1 MNNALSIVSSLI
13 IFLFPYL
20 GRKWFNRQLLSSTVI
35 TLGLLG
41 TFGGI
46 MYGLWVFSVERI
58 DQSIPQLLEGLK
70 TAFLTSIAGM
80 VSSVLLK
87 LCPAFYGIREVD
99 SAQQETSTEEQL
111 LQLLND
117 IRENTRPGNRA
128 TDDIKRLLENSNTL
142 LTGLSEHLRQIS
154 RQEMELNTEA
164 LTSALQDVVTRLDQK
179 ISEQINV
186 TLAEIHTILTKQLEC
201 TTASQQI
208 NRSLDEHMQNAMEQ
222 LREANQNT
230 ELFLN
235 KSTNLNFRQNETLTT
250 QMSNF
255 GNFVKN
261 SQENFQTQLNRM
273 EEKYERELSEMEKFT
288 KTLLL
293 IIKKLSQDHESLYK
307 QPNEQNN

>member
-1 MNNALSIVSSLI
+1 MNNVLSIASSLI

-46 MYGLWVFSVERI
+46 MYGLWVFSVESI

-87 LCPAFYGIREVD
+87 LCPSFYGIREGND
-99 SAQQETSTEEQL
+99 ARQEASSEERL
-111 LQLLND
+111 LQLLSD
-117 IRENTRPGNRA
+117 IRENTRPGSIA
-128 TDDIKRLLENSNTL
+128 ADDIKRLLENSNTL
-142 LTGLSEHLRQIS
+142 LNGLSEHLRQIS
-154 RQEMELNTEA
+154 SQEIQLNTEA
-164 LTSALQDVVTRLDQK
+164 LTSALQEVVTRLDQK
-179 ISEQINV
+179 ISEQINE
-186 TLAEIHTILTKQLEC
+186 TLAEIHTILTQQLEC

-235 KSTNLNFRQNETLTT
+235 KSTHLNFRQNEALTT

-255 GNFVKN
+255 GDFVKN
-261 SQENFQTQLNRM
+261 SQENFQSQLNRM